1 VSWDRPFDQPVPLP
15 KGAPA
20 RTLRDAAAF
29 IRKLPRSEQEV
40 TEWQEAAKML
50 INAAENRGPTM
61 FAKMA
66 IRQAI
71 NRHVQC
77 AFNPSRQEPA
87 QLDRNQ

>member
-71 NRHVQC
+71 HRRQR

-87 QLDRNQ
+87 HLERNQ